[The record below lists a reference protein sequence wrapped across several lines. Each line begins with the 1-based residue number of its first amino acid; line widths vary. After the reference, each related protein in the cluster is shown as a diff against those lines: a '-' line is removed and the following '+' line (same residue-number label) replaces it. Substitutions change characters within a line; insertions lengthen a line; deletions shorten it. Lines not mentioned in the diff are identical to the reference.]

1 MNLDDLS
8 LKELKSLQND
18 VAVAIHNFE
27 KRKKAEALAELKAV
41 AQSKGFSLE
50 ELLSDGP
57 VKGKRAPAVA
67 KYADPAN
74 PELTWSGRGR
84 KPRWL
89 AEQLDQ
95 GKSLEDFL
103 I

>member
-50 ELLSDGP
+50 ELLSD
-57 VKGKRAPAVA
+57 V
-67 KYADPAN
+67 
-74 PELTWSGRGR
+74 
-84 KPRWL
+84 
-89 AEQLDQ
+89 
-95 GKSLEDFL
+95 
-103 I
+103 